1 MNKKEFVA
9 LYAEKA
15 KFESKA
21 EAERKL
27 DTLLSL
33 FEEVLVNGDEVNF
46 IGWGKFEVKDTPAR
60 VGRNPKTG
68 EEVTIAAKK
77 VVKFKAG
84 KGLADKVD
92 SNKVKSKCRSLGN
105 ERLAFLICGIG
116 DNWVRRKRNGLV

>member
-1 MNKKEFVA
+1 MNKKEFVD

-27 DTLLSL
+27 NTLLDL
-33 FEEVLVNGDEVNF
+33 FEEVLVKSDDVNF
-46 IGWGKFEVKDTPAR
+46 VGWGKFEVKDTPAR
-60 VGRNPKTG
+60 TGRNPKTG
-68 EEVTIAAKK
+68 EEVAIPAKK

-92 SNKVKSKCRSLGN
+92 K
-105 ERLAFLICGIG
+105 
-116 DNWVRRKRNGLV
+116 